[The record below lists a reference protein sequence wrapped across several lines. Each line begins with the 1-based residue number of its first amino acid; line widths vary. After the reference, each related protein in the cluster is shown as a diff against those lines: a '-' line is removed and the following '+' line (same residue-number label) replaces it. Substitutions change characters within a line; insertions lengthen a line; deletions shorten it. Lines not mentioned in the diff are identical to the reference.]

1 MTEAEFEKVLT
12 TGNQDELIAVIER
25 IIKDYAAV
33 LGAEGAILRDVRDLP
48 SPKAVIAIAL
58 LAAIKVLQPGPDR
71 DNLRTLFI
79 FLSNFQ
85 PMSAEEK
92 SAIAAH
98 WSAVMSI
105 SNNQGAGSPDALRE
119 YAQTIT
125 DTGDVVSRFKAMS
138 NTEAET
144 LRAQLRVTE

>member
-1 MTEAEFEKVLT
+1 MTEAEFEKVLAT
-12 TGNQDELIAVIER
+12 SNQEELIAVIER

-33 LGAEGAILRDVRDLP
+33 LGAQGAILRDVRDLP

-58 LAAIKVLQPGPDR
+58 LAAIKVLTPGPDR
-71 DNLRTLFI
+71 DNLRTLFV

-85 PMSAEEK
+85 PMSDEEK
-92 SAIAAH
+92 AAIAAH

-105 SNNQGAGSPDALRE
+105 SNQPAGTPESLRE
-119 YAQTIT
+119 FAQTIT
-125 DTGDVVSRFKAMS
+125 DTGDIVSRFQAMS

-144 LRAQLRVTE
+144 LRLQLRVAE